1 MTSKVSAPR
10 TRLPASERR
19 AEIVAAARR
28 IALVHG
34 LIAVTL
40 RAVATDAGVAPGL
53 VAHYVPSMDEL
64 VASTFSD
71 IVGDELGELERL
83 LAEQTSPLDA
93 LRALLDTLL
102 DGTREDVTLVWVQGW
117 GLGSRNDAL
126 AEAVRQAMD
135 AWDDFLEQIVRAG
148 VAAGD
153 FVTDDPRGLARQVI
167 GMIDGLNAH
176 ALVRRSDAQQH
187 RALTAVAV
195 EAMLGMPRGALSM
208 PFATSVAGA
217 AGASTPRDVH
227 ESARTGDADLG

>member
-1 MTSKVSAPR
+1 MRSKVSPPR

-28 IALVHG
+28 IALAHG
-34 LIAVTL
+34 LIGVTL

-83 LAEQTSPLDA
+83 IAAQPDPLDA

-148 VAAGD
+148 VDAGV
-153 FVTDDPRGLARQVI
+153 FGADDPRGVALQLL

-176 ALVRRSDAQQH
+176 ALVRWRDAAQR
-187 RALTAVAV
+187 RALMAVAV
-195 EAMLGMPRGALSM
+195 EAMLGMPRGALS
-208 PFATSVAGA
+208 
-217 AGASTPRDVH
+217 R
-227 ESARTGDADLG
+227 LG